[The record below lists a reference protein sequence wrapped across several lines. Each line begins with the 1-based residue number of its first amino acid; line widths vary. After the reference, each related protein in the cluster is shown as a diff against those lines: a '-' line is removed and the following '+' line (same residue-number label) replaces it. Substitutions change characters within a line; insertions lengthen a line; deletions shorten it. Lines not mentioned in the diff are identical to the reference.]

1 MNRFLLV
8 GDKLMPEMHLKQPG
22 LTYSACDPFTKNKER
37 IEKFMKTGN
46 TDFIYKNE
54 LDKACFQHDMAYGKS
69 KDLIKRTQSDKVLR
83 DKAFKIESDPKYDG
97 YRRGLASMVYKF
109 FDEKSSGSGVT
120 TEPNYQLANGLHR
133 QIIRKFK
140 RRKVYSSFRDNIW
153 GVDLADM

>member
-54 LDKACFQHDMAYGKS
+54 LDKVCFQYDMAYGKS
-69 KDLIKRTQSDKVLR
+69 KDLAKRTQS
-83 DKAFKIESDPKYDG
+83 S
-97 YRRGLASMVYKF
+97 
-109 FDEKSSGSGVT
+109 
-120 TEPNYQLANGLHR
+120 
-133 QIIRKFK
+133 
-140 RRKVYSSFRDNIW
+140 
-153 GVDLADM
+153 